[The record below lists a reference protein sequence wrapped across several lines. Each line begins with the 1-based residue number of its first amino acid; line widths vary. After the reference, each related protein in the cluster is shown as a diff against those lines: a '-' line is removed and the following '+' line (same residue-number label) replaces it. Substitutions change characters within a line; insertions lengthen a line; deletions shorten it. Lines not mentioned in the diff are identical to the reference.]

1 MKKITSFLMMVLF
14 SVVTFA
20 QAVNPITSLDQ
31 LKNDAV
37 YTIKSSR
44 CFLLYTSELPN
55 MLCTSTGSQVPASA
69 KEYNPADANQQFRIE
84 QHDGNYYL
92 FSIGANKY
100 VNQDGNYVAFNEAAV
115 LTIREQAPGEAYA
128 WYMQLNDY
136 GMNSQIA
143 NQTSTGIILNSW
155 TTPDAGNVFEI
166 ADIDVSNIDPFE
178 APYNALSS
186 KYDAITNAIDIEEL
200 KEGVNVGT
208 FYGNYKQDITDYF
221 LAKNAAVE
229 SVIVTY
235 NTGGGLASV
244 KETFATVEDLNALT
258 DSYQQAYD
266 SLRTNTVARAMKE
279 ITAGY
284 YTINSAVTFVKPH
297 TTYTYWTEEEAQE
310 WNDSEGLEPGAE
322 GFAVAGE
329 LKDSTTTQVQSL
341 KAIYDQNG
349 KASWKEIENKA
360 DFLFWIEPTNN
371 DSVPTYKII
380 NKLNNLTLKPIRQS
394 THAELEVCDTA
405 QFVIDYY
412 GEKTLADGTT
422 PKVAIRN
429 VITANAEGVKT
440 GISTESGYN
449 YMHAGGHSYSND
461 EQVGKGLAGTVV
473 GWTHTDCSYWYLAPV
488 DEETALAW
496 IEAASPVKKVR
507 AMVDFADSIAAAF
520 PAQLEIAKDTIDVND
535 GVVVTNPDQFYSNA
549 AIIDGTNGLSSAPA
563 TAEDTYALLLDGN
576 HGTFFHT
583 DWAAGA
589 VGVHAHYL
597 QIESTEPLEGLLAVE
612 MSRRNG
618 AANDHPT
625 QFAVVAY
632 EENNPDLGYEDG
644 DSIATLYT
652 PFVSNTETVV
662 SNLFEG
668 RGYKVFRFYWE
679 DSNGGTDR
687 GYWHASEFNIVK
699 NPRKE
704 TKYEKTQYQVRYE
717 EAVALEAAVAAWNEA
732 GYDREN
738 GELLNDET
746 FNAAYNAIVAAGAA
760 WGEVYVDPTAL
771 RTAIAAVPTNIDD
784 LFPIGTNPG
793 QWSSHDN
800 IKIAETAARA
810 QTYDESGAYTP
821 AESEAHIEAIA
832 NAEEVAY
839 ASANQVQT
847 GVWYRFTFPGQDLYE
862 TFGWD
867 KSGPSE
873 LYSTGAHSQTK
884 IQTTPN
890 LWNKIVASGSLTYV
904 FEHEVQV
911 DGETYVDTVT
921 QRLPVIVDEAFRENQ
936 GVYFFSK
943 EELEVEGAE
952 GIDLF
957 RFIQATDSS
966 YMIQHKASGLFLQA
980 GYSCV
985 LSPIPSYFHSKAM
998 GAGANLIAWTD
1009 VLGNVS
1015 TGGNNPSYKYKY
1027 LHAQRSDGA
1036 LTTWNSEN
1044 LGSNSMINIEAVSE
1058 VTADEIAAIPTT
1070 YIKWMWP
1077 GYIYDRTYPVDI
1089 TIVEGEDKMDDAVA
1103 YGADLNVTET
1113 DITVVLR
1120 PVAAGVTIKA
1130 GTPFFLVTNPELIG
1144 SEEYES
1150 TTDAQTR
1157 LIAEF
1162 NENSEN
1168 ENEYNA
1174 SSEDY
1179 NWLNSELESMYAWV
1193 MMEHGMEVDTTLK
1206 QLGNSLRGSL
1216 EPIAVKA
1223 GKIMTASENG
1233 FSLLASDAT
1242 LHPNHAYIPCD
1253 FEKGTDISGLVIDLN
1268 GASIETAINEVLN
1281 KVAQGGNIYTVGGQ
1295 LVGKGN
1301 INTVNN
1307 LPAGIYIVN
1316 GVKVTKR

>member
-37 YTIKSSR
+37 YTIKSAR

-100 VNQDGNYVAFNEAAV
+100 VNQDGNFVAFNEAAV
-115 LTIREQAPGEAYA
+115 VTIREHAPGEEYA

-200 KEGVNVGT
+200 TAGVNVGT

-244 KETFATVEDLNALT
+244 KETFATVEELNALT

-279 ITAGY
+279 IAAGY
-284 YTINSAVTFVKPH
+284 YTINSAVTFVKPD
-297 TTYTYWTEEEAQE
+297 TTKVYWTEEEAQE
-310 WNDSEGLEPGAE
+310 WNDAEGLEEGME

-329 LKDSTTTQVQSL
+329 LKENIITQVQSL

-360 DFLFWIEPTNN
+360 DFLFWVEPTNN
-371 DSVPTYKII
+371 DSVPTYKVISKF
-380 NKLNNLTLKPIRQS
+380 NDLTFKPIRQS
-394 THAELEVCDTA
+394 THAELEACDTA
-405 QFVIDYY
+405 EFVFDYY
-412 GEKTLADGTT
+412 GEKTLADGTTT

-440 GISTESGYN
+440 GISSESGYN

-496 IEAASPVKKVR
+496 IEAANPVKEIR
-507 AMVDFADSIAAAF
+507 AMVDLADSIAAAF
-520 PAQLEIAKDTIDVND
+520 PAQLLIAKDEYTEVYESDS
-535 GVVVTNPDQFYSNA
+535 VVVTPDQFYSNA
-549 AIIDGTNGLSSAPA
+549 VIIDGTNGLSSAPA

-583 DWAAGA
+583 AWQNGNVGA
-589 VGVHAHYL
+589 HAHYL
-597 QIESTEPLEGLLAVE
+597 QIEAADALEGQYAVK

-618 AANDHPT
+618 AQNDHPT
-625 QFAVVAY
+625 KLAVVGY
-632 EENNPDLGYEDG
+632 TENNPDLGYEDG
-644 DSIATLYT
+644 DSITSLNF
-652 PFVSNTETVV
+652 PFGSATETVV
-662 SNLFEG
+662 SNLFDG
-668 RGYKVFRFYWE
+668 KGYKVFRFYWE
-679 DSNGGTDR
+679 DSNGSTDR
-687 GYWHASEFNIVK
+687 GYWHASEFNVF
-699 NPRKE
+699 RGE
-704 TKYEKTQYQVRYE
+704 EKTHAATTQYTVRK
-717 EAVALEAAVAAWNEA
+717 AQADALEAAVAAWNE
-732 GYDREN
+732 GNYNRDN
-738 GELLNDET
+738 TELLNDDT
-746 FNAAYNAIVAAGAA
+746 FKAAYNAIVAAGAA

-771 RTAIAAVPTNIDD
+771 RTAIATLPENVEAMY
-784 LFPIGTNPG
+784 PIGTNPG
-793 QWSSHDN
+793 QWSSRDG
-800 IKIAETAARA
+800 ITVATVGAAA
-810 QTYDESGAYTP
+810 NLYDQNGAYTP
-821 AESEAHIEAIA
+821 AESEAHIEAINNSLA
-832 NAEEVAY
+832 AAI
-839 ASANQVQT
+839 AAANQVQT

-862 TFGWD
+862 TFGWS
-867 KSGPSE
+867 KTGAAE
-873 LYSTGAHSQTK
+873 AYSTGANSQTK
-884 IQTTPN
+884 IEVQRN
-890 LWNKIVASGSLTYV
+890 LWNKILASGVSTSIY
-904 FEHEVQV
+904 EHEIEV
-911 DGETYVDTVT
+911 DGETVVDIAR
-921 QRLPVIVDEAFRENQ
+921 QYLPVIVDESYRENQ
-936 GVYFFSK
+936 GIFFFTE
-943 EELEVEGAE
+943 EELAE
-952 GIDLF
+952 ANEDISLF

-966 YMIQHKASGLFLQA
+966 YMIQHKASGLFLQG
-980 GYSCV
+980 GYACV

-1009 VLGNVS
+1009 VLGNAS
-1015 TGGNNPSYKYKY
+1015 TGGNNPGYKYPY
-1027 LHAQRSDGA
+1027 LHAQRADGA
-1036 LTTWNSEN
+1036 LTTWNSAN

-1058 VTADEIAAIPTT
+1058 VTADEIAAIPST
-1070 YIKWMWP
+1070 YTKWMWP
-1077 GYIYDRTYPVDI
+1077 GYIYNYTYPVDI
-1089 TIVEGEDKMDDAVA
+1089 KIVAADENFGDVVA

-1113 DITVVLR
+1113 DTTLVLR
-1120 PVAAGVTIKA
+1120 PVAEGVTIKA
-1130 GTPFFLVTNPELIG
+1130 GMPFFLVTNPALIG

-1150 TTDAQTR
+1150 TTDAQNR
-1157 LIAEF
+1157 IIDEF
-1162 NENSEN
+1162 EQTEGRDFVTV
-1168 ENEYNA
+1168 
-1174 SSEDY
+1174 SEDANY
-1179 NWLNSELESMYAWV
+1179 LNSELEAMYAWV
-1193 MMEHGMEVDTTLK
+1193 TMEHGMTVGTTLHEN
-1206 QLGNSLRGSL
+1206 GESLRGTL
-1216 EPIAVKA
+1216 EPTPAKA

-1242 LHPNHAYIPCD
+1242 VHPNRAYIVCD
-1253 FEKGTDISGLVIDLN
+1253 FEKGTDISGLAIDLN
-1268 GASIETAINEVLN
+1268 GAPIESGINEVLN

>member
-37 YTIKSSR
+37 YTLRSER
-44 CFLLYTSELPN
+44 CFLLYTSEMPN
-55 MLCTSTGSQVPASA
+55 MLCTSTGSAVPASA
-69 KEYNPADANQQFRIE
+69 KEYNPADPNQQFRIE

-92 FSIGANKY
+92 FSVGANKY
-100 VNQDGNYVAFNEAAV
+100 VNQDGNFVAINEAAV
-115 LTIREQAPGEAYA
+115 VTIREQNPGAEYA

-143 NQTSTGIILNSW
+143 NQTQSGIILNSW

-200 KEGVNVGT
+200 KAGVNVGT
-208 FYGNYKQDITDYF
+208 SYGNYKQDITDYF
-221 LAKNAAVE
+221 LEKNAAVE

-235 NTGGGLASV
+235 ETGGGLASV
-244 KETFATVEDLNALT
+244 KETFATVDELNALT

-266 SLRTNTVARAMKE
+266 SLRTNTIARAMKE

-310 WNDSEGLEPGAE
+310 FNDAE
-322 GFAVAGE
+322 GYEPDDVEYAVAGE
-329 LKDSTTTQVQSL
+329 VKDSTTTQVQSL
-341 KAIYDQNG
+341 KAIYDQDG

-371 DSVPTYKII
+371 DSVPTYKVIS
-380 NKLNNLTLKPIRQS
+380 KFNNLTFKPIRQS
-394 THAELEVCDTA
+394 THAELEACDTA
-405 QFVIDYY
+405 QFIIDYY

-422 PKVAIRN
+422 TPKVAIRN
-429 VITANAEGVKT
+429 VVTANAEGVKT
-440 GISTESGYN
+440 GISSESGYN
-449 YMHAGGHSYSND
+449 YIHAGGHSYNTE

-488 DEETALAW
+488 DEATALAW
-496 IEAASPVKKVR
+496 IEAAKPVKEIR
-507 AMVDFADSIAAAF
+507 AMVDLADSIAAAF
-520 PAQLEIAKDTIDVND
+520 PAQLLIAKDEYTEVVDSMVTDASQYSSPYTETREGSIDALND
-535 GVVVTNPDQFYSNA
+535 NNPDTYWHS
-549 AIIDGTNGLSSAPA
+549 DWSSSV
-563 TAEDTYALLLDGN
+563 DSL
-576 HGTFFHT
+576 
-583 DWAAGA
+583 
-589 VGVHAHYL
+589 VHYL
-597 QIESTEPLEGLLAVE
+597 QIEVAEPLEGTWAVK
-612 MSRRNG
+612 MSRRKSQS
-618 AANDHPT
+618 DHIT
-625 QFAVVAY
+625 SMAVY
-632 EENNPDLGYEDG
+632 GYNENNPELTVENGTRLGTLTFG
-644 DSIATLYT
+644 SAT
-652 PFVSNTETVV
+652 SGAKVV
-662 SNLFEG
+662 SNETFEASG
-668 RGYKVFRFYWE
+668 FKVFRFY
-679 DSNGGTDR
+679 SLTTTNNR
-687 GYWHASEFNIVK
+687 GFWHAAEFNVVK
-699 NPRKE
+699 TVVK
-704 TKYEKTQYQVRYE
+704 THAATTQYTVRKA
-717 EAVALEAAVAAWNEA
+717 EADALEAAVATWNEA
-732 GYDREN
+732 AYNRDSTS
-738 GELLNDET
+738 LLANET
-746 FNAAYNAIVAAGAA
+746 FVANYNAIVAAGAA

-771 RTAIAAVPTNIDD
+771 RAAIATLPENVEAMY
-784 LFPIGTNPG
+784 PIGTNPG
-793 QWSSHDN
+793 QWSSRDG
-800 IKIAETAARA
+800 ITVATVGTAANV
-810 QTYDESGAYTP
+810 YDQSGAYTP
-821 AESEAHIEAIA
+821 AESEAHIEAINNSLA
-832 NAEEVAY
+832 AAI
-839 ASANQVQT
+839 AAANQVQT

-867 KSGPSE
+867 KTGAAE
-873 LYSTGAHSQTK
+873 AYSTGANSQTK
-884 IQTTPN
+884 IEVYRN
-890 LWNKIVASGSLTYV
+890 LWNKILASGVSTSIY
-904 FEHEVQV
+904 EHEIEV
-911 DGETYVDTVT
+911 DGETVVDIAR
-921 QRLPVIVDEAFRENQ
+921 QNLPVIVDESYRENQ
-936 GVYFFSK
+936 GIFFFTE
-943 EELEVEGAE
+943 EELAE
-952 GIDLF
+952 ANEDISLF

-966 YMIQHKASGLFLQA
+966 YMIQHKASGLFLQG

-1009 VLGNVS
+1009 VLGNAS
-1015 TGGNNPSYKYKY
+1015 TGGNNPGYKYKY

-1058 VTADEIAAIPTT
+1058 VTADEIAAIPST
-1070 YIKWMWP
+1070 YTKWMWP
-1077 GYIYDRTYPVDI
+1077 GYIYNYTYPVDI
-1089 TIVEGEDKMDDAVA
+1089 KIVEGDENFGEVVA

-1113 DITVVLR
+1113 DTTLVLR
-1120 PVAAGVTIKA
+1120 PVAEGVTIKA
-1130 GTPFFLVTNPELIG
+1130 GMPFFLVTNPALIG

-1150 TTDAQTR
+1150 TTDAQNR
-1157 LIAEF
+1157 IIDEF
-1162 NENSEN
+1162 EQTEGRDFVTV
-1168 ENEYNA
+1168 
-1174 SSEDY
+1174 SEDANY
-1179 NWLNSELESMYAWV
+1179 LNSELEAMYAWV
-1193 MMEHGMEVDTTLK
+1193 TMEHGMTVGTTLHEN
-1206 QLGNSLRGSL
+1206 GNSLRGTL
-1216 EPIAVKA
+1216 EPTAAKA

-1242 LHPNHAYIPCD
+1242 IHPNRAYIVCD
-1253 FEKGTDISGLVIDLN
+1253 FEKGTDISGLAIDLN
-1268 GASIETAINEVLN
+1268 GAPIESGINEVLN